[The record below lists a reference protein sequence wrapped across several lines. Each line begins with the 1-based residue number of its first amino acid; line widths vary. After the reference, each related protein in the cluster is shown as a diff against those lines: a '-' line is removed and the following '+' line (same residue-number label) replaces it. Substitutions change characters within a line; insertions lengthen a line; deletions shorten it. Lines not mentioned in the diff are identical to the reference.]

1 MLAKIIVFILAMALV
16 SAAVLVTRQLRT
28 QALSEAA
35 ATRLRIVEADAAL
48 WRLRAEIAQRSS
60 PSAVESLA
68 RQRGFTAADQAAAI
82 PPASRPRS

>member
-60 PSAVESLA
+60 PSAVEQLA
-68 RQRGFTAADQAAAI
+68 RQRGLSPEAPAAALA
-82 PPASRPRS
+82 PASRPRS

>member
-16 SAAVLVTRQLRT
+16 SIAVLVTRQLRT

-60 PSAVESLA
+60 PSAVGDLA
-68 RQRGFTAADQAAAI
+68 ARHGLAA
-82 PPASRPRS
+82 PTPAPRPRS